1 MEYSKKFIREVIR
14 LKSPVAAFYRA
25 VTDDFKLDGYT
36 VPKGAAFMYHLS
48 AVQCALL
55 TVSFSTAADRYL
67 PLHSVMHVTRQRK
80 LSQRD
85 TMTLAAH

>member
-1 MEYSKKFIREVIR
+1 MEYSKKFIKEVIR

-48 AVQCALL
+48 AVQHHVMLYACCAKCNYQYE
-55 TVSFSTAADRYL
+55 TEEVYKYHCGGAAG
-67 PLHSVMHVTRQRK
+67 S
-80 LSQRD
+80 
-85 TMTLAAH
+85 